1 MKLNANTHILMLNPM
16 KGSSKKLSK
25 MIGKWRKK
33 GHFVV
38 YSKDNKRFLVPLYYL
53 NHPIF
58 QVLLE
63 MAEEE
68 YGLTAHGPLQ
78 VPCEKELM
86 ESILCLLKRKTNE
99 EVEKAFLSVA
109 TCREATFRE
118 TRQGAMLNP
127 VEQIFCS

>member
-1 MKLNANTHILMLNPM
+1 M
-16 KGSSKKLSK
+16 KGSSKKLSNI
-25 MIGKWRKK
+25 IGKWRKR

-38 YSKDNKRFLVPLYYL
+38 YSKDSERFLVPLCYL

-58 QVLLE
+58 RVLLE

-86 ESILCLLKRKTNE
+86 ESILCLLRKNPND
-99 EVEKAFLSVA
+99 EVEKVLLS
-109 TCREATFRE
+109 TCRGATFRE
-118 TRQGAMLNP
+118 RKRGAMQNP

>member
-1 MKLNANTHILMLNPM
+1 MLNPM

-25 MIGKWRKK
+25 IVGKLKRR

-38 YSKDNKRFLVPLYYL
+38 YSKDNKRFLVPLCYL

-58 QVLLE
+58 RVLLE

-68 YGLTAHGPLQ
+68 YGLTVHGPLQ

-86 ESILCLLKRKTNE
+86 EFILCLLRKNPNE
-99 EVEKAFLSVA
+99 EVEKAFVSIA
-109 TCREATFRE
+109 TCRGAIFQERN
-118 TRQGAMLNP
+118 QGAMPTP
-127 VEQIFCS
+127 VLSYS